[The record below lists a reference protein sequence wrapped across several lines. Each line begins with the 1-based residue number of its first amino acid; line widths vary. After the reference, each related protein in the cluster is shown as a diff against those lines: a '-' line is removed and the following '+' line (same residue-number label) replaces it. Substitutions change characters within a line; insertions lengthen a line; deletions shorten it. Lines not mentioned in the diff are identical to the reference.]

1 MGEEM
6 HEEMVKDGRNQMK
19 SSFSLPQN
27 LKSLDRFIVNQWF
40 PAVIM
45 LIIIISWS
53 NRIHF

>member
-45 LIIIISWS
+45 LIIIIS
-53 NRIHF
+53 

>member
-6 HEEMVKDGRNQMK
+6 NEEMVKDGRNQMK